1 MIARL
6 QDGPR
11 AFAVSVRLND
21 RVTASLML
29 DTGASG
35 LTISRKLAEKAGA
48 RKLSEHSLEGVGSAG
63 ALAGYVG
70 WLDKVTV
77 GDFEFHDCNIHVS
90 PNMNADYDGLIGTDV
105 FEKYLVTIDFPAHEL
120 HLVQEGLEPDD
131 WKAIVGVGSGVYE
144 LRIRTAVEHRVFY
157 VAKFAEV
164 STFCMPFRRRRDR
177 LRNETLSLPRS
188 DIGRF

>member
-1 MIARL
+1 MRHEGWLTILSGLRTPGPSSCGRIHNFVYSFPDMKPLFWAGSSL
-6 QDGPR
+6 QDLR
-11 AFAVSVRLND
+11 AFPEDAKR
-21 RVTASLML
+21 
-29 DTGASG
+29 
-35 LTISRKLAEKAGA
+35 IAG
-48 RKLSEHSLEGVGSAG
+48 
-63 ALAGYVG
+63 
-70 WLDKVTV
+70 
-77 GDFEFHDCNIHVS
+77 
-90 PNMNADYDGLIGTDV
+90 
-105 FEKYLVTIDFPAHEL
+105 HEL

>member
-1 MIARL
+1 MKPLFWAGSSL
-6 QDGPR
+6 QDLR
-11 AFAVSVRLND
+11 AFPEDAKR
-21 RVTASLML
+21 
-29 DTGASG
+29 
-35 LTISRKLAEKAGA
+35 IAG
-48 RKLSEHSLEGVGSAG
+48 
-63 ALAGYVG
+63 
-70 WLDKVTV
+70 
-77 GDFEFHDCNIHVS
+77 
-90 PNMNADYDGLIGTDV
+90 
-105 FEKYLVTIDFPAHEL
+105 HEL